1 MKLLGKYIN
10 KDNSGSIKVLLEEE
24 EDMWQF
30 YNLIRVK
37 DLVKA
42 STVRKVITESETRS
56 NSSQKINMNL
66 TIAVEV
72 ITFDPTTCTLHLKG
86 KNTEKNEHVKL
97 GQYHTLDIEL
107 GKTFTLSKEQWDS
120 VDFHRLKEC
129 QDTVAKKADVA
140 AIIMHE
146 GLAHVCLMTENL
158 IITKAKIELSIP
170 GKRKGYSSQHDK
182 ALERF
187 YKHIS
192 NAFIKNIDLDV
203 VKCIIIASPGFY
215 KDCFFTYLQNF
226 METSGRKLTP
236 DDKNKFLL
244 VHSTN
249 GFKHSLKEVLSDP
262 NIQKK
267 FGATK
272 SQGELSQVL
281 RFQQLLDVCP
291 EKAFYGPKDVIR
303 ANNLQAI
310 ETLLISDSLFR
321 SQNLEERAK
330 YVKLVESVKKQKQN
344 VYICS
349 SQQLSGEQLN
359 LYSGVAA
366 ILKYPMPEL
375 ENDAC
380 HSSDGSS

>member
-10 KDNSGSIKVLLEEE
+10 KDKSGSIKVLLEEE

-30 YNLIRVK
+30 YNLIRVG

-42 STVRKVITESETRS
+42 STVRKVIMESETRS

-66 TIAVEV
+66 VVAVET
-72 ITFDPTTCTLHLKG
+72 ISFDPTTCTLHLKG
-86 KNTEKNEHVKL
+86 KNTEKNDYVKL

-107 GKTFTLSKEQWDS
+107 GKTFTLHKEQWDS
-120 VDFHRLKEC
+120 IDFHRLDEC
-129 QDTVAKKADVA
+129 QNTVSKKADVA

-146 GLAHVCLMTENL
+146 GLAHVCLLTDNL
-158 IITKAKIELSIP
+158 IMTKAKIEISIP

-192 NAFIKNIDLDV
+192 NAFIKTIDFDI

-215 KDCFFTYLQNF
+215 KDSFYDYLQNF
-226 METSGRKLTP
+226 MENNNKKMTQEE
-236 DDKNKFLL
+236 KNKFLL

-249 GFKHSLKEVLSDP
+249 GFKHSIKEVLTDP

-267 FGATK
+267 LGATK
-272 SQGELSQVL
+272 SQQELNQVL
-281 RFQQLLDVCP
+281 RFQQLLNVCP
-291 EKAFYGPKDVIR
+291 EKAFYGPRDVIK
-303 ANNLQAI
+303 ASNLLAI

-321 SQNLEERAK
+321 SHNLEERAK
-330 YVKLVESVKKQKQN
+330 YVKLVENVKKQGQN

-349 SQQLSGEQLN
+349 SQQLCGEQLN

-375 ENDAC
+375 ENDNYY
-380 HSSDGSS
+380 SSDSSS